1 MKKIF
6 RSLFIFAFVF
16 AASFL
21 CTVYCQA
28 AVSENTTEFV
38 PTDEW
43 FDERYEPIEKAF
55 LNGWFIPDDV
65 LDALYDTGIP
75 NEEFLKI
82 CADAFSE
89 YYPEEEIIEEKP
101 ETEPT
106 TEPEPEIERT
116 GDVNRDGKI
125 TEADARI
132 ALRISVGLTLCP
144 DALYYYA
151 DADGNGK
158 VEAADARTL
167 LRVSVKLDEK
177 NVLSEYWYWAW
188 GDDYTEVKW
197 LDDVELYEGG
207 KYTVPYDILVSSGEK
222 LKWTST
228 VPSAATVDSKGKIKA
243 VSKGYTCVYAS
254 AGNARY
260 CINVTVLNSLQKKIY
275 ALQEKYPAGYYW
287 NKNEKSKK
295 YPAVSEIPCPG
306 HPNDYST
313 CLGQCAGFALLLS
326 NEVFGSK
333 APFYYGVTAD
343 KIKIGDSIR
352 IKPSHTVF
360 VTDIIKKGSVMG
372 YDPYDDENIKAE
384 SDMFV
389 VADCN
394 WHWCCDIGWGRQMYI
409 SESDIIS
416 AQSYSRYK

>member
-6 RSLFIFAFVF
+6 KILLVCIFVF
-16 AASFL
+16 TAAFL
-21 CTVYCQA
+21 CN
-28 AVSENTTEFV
+28 VSSGAIVIRTTDSDGNTTVLEYDSIEEYLNDVEDIDDIPDFLRDILAEKGYV
-38 PTDEW
+38 PEKKVT
-43 FDERYEPIEKAF
+43 EKAEQ
-55 LNGWFIPDDV
+55 PTEK
-65 LDALYDTGIP
+65 YH
-75 NEEFLKI
+75 
-82 CADAFSE
+82 SE
-89 YYPEEEIIEEKP
+89 DETDKAGPEEE
-101 ETEPT
+101 
-106 TEPEPEIERT
+106 PEPDVERT

-167 LRVSVKLDEK
+167 LRVSVKLDDK
-177 NVLSEYWYWAW
+177 NVLSEYWYWSW

-228 VPSAATVDSKGKIKA
+228 VPSVATVDANGKIKA

-313 CLGQCAGFALLLS
+313 CLGQCAGFASLLS

-333 APFYYGVTAD
+333 APYYYGVTAD

-372 YDPYDDENIKAE
+372 YNPYDDENIKAE